1 MSSSSRKKGKISPE
15 TLAPPLEEDNICSE
29 DDMSALNPASP
40 KMKRI
45 LPVERDLAKVSF
57 FGLKMV

>member
-29 DDMSALNPASP
+29 DDMSCP
-40 KMKRI
+40 KSC
-45 LPVERDLAKVSF
+45 VSEDEENTSC
-57 FGLKMV
+57 